1 MRITKDQIV
10 AGQPA
15 LKVRDFLRRYRLG
28 EFTAPAAE
36 EPLGLNAEAA
46 LDFLQG
52 LNGLG
57 LLDFRKEGPDGA
69 EFWFHVTDQGQ
80 AFANASAAK
89 PISRKTANRVL
100 REFIERVQQVN
111 SNMEYVYEVE
121 SVVLF
126 GSMLGDKESL
136 GDVDLAIELVPRES
150 DDQQFQA
157 KCQARRRIA
166 EENGRRFRS
175 IFDWAVW
182 PTMEIFHF
190 LKARC
195 WSLSLHPLSE
205 ITDMKGVGYCVLRG
219 NPDRL
224 AAMVPGGTILPPP
237 RIDSEVRI

>member
-1 MRITKDQIV
+1 MRITKAQTV
-10 AGQPA
+10 AGCSA
-15 LKVRDFLRRYRLG
+15 LHVREFLRRYRLG
-28 EFTAPAAE
+28 AFTAEA
-36 EPLGLNAEAA
+36 AEAA
-46 LDFLQG
+46 LKIRHREAARFLNEMVSLGYLEPMDPPLTDGTPCFEVTSQG
-52 LNGLG
+52 HAL
-57 LLDFRKEGPDGA
+57 
-69 EFWFHVTDQGQ
+69 
-80 AFANASAAK
+80 ANASAAK

-100 REFIERVQQVN
+100 REFMERVRQVN
-111 SNMEYVYEVE
+111 SSVEYVYEVE

-150 DDQQFQA
+150 DDQEFQA

-224 AAMVPGGTILPPP
+224 AAMVPGGTVLTPP
-237 RIDSEVRI
+237 RADT